1 MAAYSPISS
10 RSNRIL
16 TQHNVIRRRDSLNS
30 SIGATS
36 VRRLIAVVRNTHGR
50 YGPVYSRKLLVKN
63 LVVLCISHIAV
74 SVTFYPFLALQSSVS
89 VWYYPLPNSNAFYPS
104 NIHVGSL
111 LIALGYLFAALS
123 TLLGPPFVQKFGT
136 NSVLFVFYVTL
147 VIFFGS
153 HFYPVLFVLVPVYVM
168 FGLALG
174 PVAIS
179 RIQFLMT
186 LSSKLNAVLSED
198 DDDSKQIRKTCI
210 VRRVA
215 RSFQAAQDVGLIIG
229 SVLTALIITYTFD
242 GKQFVLLDTKP
253 NTTLLSN
260 ITTFDCNYRNGNCN
274 LTYLNMLE
282 QNNNNNSNNN
292 NSPCEGN
299 NTNCKTTSEDSSS
312 IPSGAILDYTAF
324 MNNMFDVDEAGDR
337 LCGSK
342 ACPSYFIFSYN
353 YSSSEG
359 TKQNSNSL
367 RVLSLDVADILTA
380 IFIAISLLALFIAAL
395 GLDRIRLYVPQDPL
409 ERSEGFA
416 ALRAVKESF
425 KDFRLQLAAPLAVFI
440 GMEQAFMFSDFSK
453 VRITFIRPF
462 TKDFKLGK

>member
-1 MAAYSPISS
+1 M
-10 RSNRIL
+10 
-16 TQHNVIRRRDSLNS
+16 
-30 SIGATS
+30 
-36 VRRLIAVVRNTHGR
+36 VRNTHGR
-50 YGPVYSRKLLVKN
+50 YGPVYSRKVLVKN

-198 DDDSKQIRKTCI
+198 DDDSKQLRKTCI
-210 VRRVA
+210 IRRVA
-215 RSFQAAQDVGLIIG
+215 RSFQAAQDVGLILG
-229 SVLTALIITYTFD
+229 SVLTALLITYTFD

-253 NTTLLSN
+253 NITMLSNTTLL
-260 ITTFDCNYRNGNCN
+260 DCNYRNGNCN
-274 LTYLNMLE
+274 LTNTYLNMLE
-282 QNNNNNSNNN
+282 QNYNNSNNN
-292 NSPCEGN
+292 NPCEGN
-299 NTNCKTTSEDSSS
+299 NTNCKTVSEDSSPS
-312 IPSGAILDYTAF
+312 SSGAILDYTSF

-353 YSSSEG
+353 YSTTEG
-359 TKQNSNSL
+359 SNSL
-367 RVLSLDVADILTA
+367 RVLSLDVADTLTA
-380 IFIAISLLALFIAAL
+380 IFIAISLLALFIAAM
-395 GLDRIRLYVPQDPL
+395 GLDRIRLYIPQDPL
-409 ERSEGFA
+409 ERSEGLA

-453 VRITFIRPF
+453 VRLI
-462 TKDFKLGK
+462 